1 MIDDWE
7 KHMNE
12 FVADEML
19 SFEVGPE
26 KEEVIIISTNKPGVL

>member
-1 MIDDWE
+1 
-7 KHMNE
+7 MNE

-26 KEEVIIISTNKPGVL
+26 KEEVIISTNKPGVL